1 MQIIFT
7 LLQILLLLLV
17 AAGMFIALFNTTTR
31 AIAREDSKENPGLRP
46 NLRSDLSSDLRSDL
60 SSDLPLASPYSSSY
74 SSSYSSPYSSP
85 NKDPYRCVE
94 GLFIG
99 KTDIQIQKLPVLQTA
114 LLKKELNNLVVV
126 GNSGGTHFVFMAA
139 SSKIPVWYFSTHT
152 LFQRKLWLATGKQI
166 RLNEIQTLPSRISM
180 LLIQEWDMF
189 TRTIT
194 YIVAQSV
201 VERIVVLNLNR
212 AQCPPFEDFMKNQDI
227 FEKYRCSETECVLK
241 DGH

>member
-7 LLQILLLLLV
+7 LLQILLFLLIV
-17 AAGMFIALFNTTTR
+17 AGMFIALFNPTTR
-31 AIAREDSKENPGLRP
+31 AFAREDPKQDPGLR
-46 NLRSDLSSDLRSDL
+46 SDLRSDL
-60 SSDLPLASPYSSSY
+60 PKASPYSS
-74 SSSYSSPYSSP
+74 PYKSP
-85 NKDPYRCVE
+85 NTDPYRCTE

-166 RLNEIQTLPSRISM
+166 HLNEIQTLPSRISM

-194 YIVAQSV
+194 YIVAQCV

-212 AQCPPFEDFMKNQDI
+212 AQCPPFEDFMKTQDI